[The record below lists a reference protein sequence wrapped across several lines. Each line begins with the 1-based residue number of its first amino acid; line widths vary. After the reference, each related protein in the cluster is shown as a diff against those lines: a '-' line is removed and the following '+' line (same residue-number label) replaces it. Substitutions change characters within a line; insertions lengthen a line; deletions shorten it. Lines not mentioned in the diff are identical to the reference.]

1 MPARSSSRTFRAAAF
16 LLLAVLWAA
25 AALLLWRSRVPGDL
39 ALPRLEERALF
50 DPELVRRAEAY
61 ERVVDWVS
69 LGAILAQIAALAVM
83 AVRAPRLARG
93 VGLGPVGTGVIVGL
107 VTMLAAWA
115 AGIPFTAVLTW
126 WERRHGLSDESYL
139 AAVLGPYA
147 ELFGLTMTA
156 LLIVVVVMTLA
167 RKLGRY
173 WWLVGAPAF
182 VAIAAA
188 FAFFVPYLLGI
199 GTHRL
204 SDPGLSARIARL
216 EQATGAGPT
225 PVYVETA
232 SDHTTLPNAYTA
244 GIGPSERVVLWDTI
258 LDERFTGREVGV
270 VAAHE
275 LGHVARGHVWKGL
288 AWFAL
293 TAFPGLFLISETA
306 RRRGGLGLPENIPL
320 AALAFAVLSLC
331 FAPVSNAISRHFERE
346 ADWIALDATH
356 DPAAASSLFTKLAR
370 VSLADPTPPSW
381 AQALFGTHPAD
392 LERIA
397 MTEAWA
403 RRSR

>member
-1 MPARSSSRTFRAAAF
+1 MHTRPSSTTLRASAFVLLAALWAAAAF
-16 LLLAVLWAA
+16 LL
-25 AALLLWRSRVPGDL
+25 WRSRLPDDL
-39 ALPRLEERALF
+39 ALPRLDERSFFGPRL
-50 DPELVRRAEAY
+50 LHRAESY
-61 ERVVDWVS
+61 ERLVDWVS

-83 AVRAPRLARG
+83 TARGPRLARG
-93 VGLGPVGTGVIVGL
+93 VGLGPIGAGVIVGL

-126 WERRHGLSDESYL
+126 WDRRHGLSEEGYV

-147 ELFGLTMTA
+147 ELFGLTVTA
-156 LLIVVVVMTLA
+156 LLIVVVVMVLA

-173 WWLVGAPAF
+173 WWLAGAPAF
-182 VAIAAA
+182 AAIAAA
-188 FAFFVPYLLGI
+188 FAFVVPYLLGI

-204 SDPGLSARIARL
+204 SDPGLSARIDRL

-225 PVYVETA
+225 RVYVEKA
-232 SDHTTLPNAYTA
+232 SDHTTLPNAYTV
-244 GIGPSERVVLWDTI
+244 GFGPSERVVLWDTI
-258 LDERFTGREVGV
+258 LDGRFTRREIGV

-293 TAFPGLFLISETA
+293 AALPGLFLISETA

-331 FAPVSNAISRHFERE
+331 FAPVSNAVSRHFEQE
-346 ADWIALDATH
+346 ADWIALEATR
-356 DPAAASSLFTKLAR
+356 DPAAMESLFTKFAR
-370 VSLADPTPPSW
+370 VSLTDPTPPFW
-381 AQALFGTHPAD
+381 AQGLFGTHPAD
-392 LERIA
+392 LQRIA
-397 MTEAWA
+397 MAEAWR

>member
-1 MPARSSSRTFRAAAF
+1 MRTRPSSTTLRAAAF
-16 LLLAVLWAA
+16 LLLAALWAA
-25 AALLLWRSRVPGDL
+25 AAFFLWRSRVPGNL
-39 ALPRLEERALF
+39 SLPRLDERALF
-50 DPELVRRAEAY
+50 GPRLLHRAEGY
-61 ERVVDWVS
+61 ERLVDWVS
-69 LGAILAQIAALAVM
+69 LGGILAQIAALAVM
-83 AVRAPRLARG
+83 TVRGPRLARG
-93 VGLGPVGTGVIVGL
+93 VGLGPIGTGVIVGL

-126 WERRHGLSDESYL
+126 WDRRHGLSDEGYVT
-139 AAVLGPYA
+139 AVLGPYA

-167 RKLGRY
+167 RKLGRC

-182 VAIAAA
+182 VTIAAG
-188 FAFFVPYLLGI
+188 FAFIVPYLLGI

-225 PVYVETA
+225 PVYVEKA
-232 SDHTTLPNAYTA
+232 SDYTTLPNAYTV
-244 GIGPSERVVLWDTI
+244 GFGPSERIVLWDTI
-258 LDERFTGREVGV
+258 LDGRFSQREIGV
-270 VAAHE
+270 VVAHE
-275 LGHVARGHVWKGL
+275 LGHVARGHIWKGL
-288 AWFAL
+288 AWLAL
-293 TAFPGLFLISETA
+293 AAFPGLFLISETA
-306 RRRGGLGLPENIPL
+306 HRRGGLGLAENIPL

-331 FAPVSNAISRHFERE
+331 FAPVTNGISRHFERE
-346 ADWIALDATH
+346 ADWIALEATR
-356 DPAAASSLFTKLAR
+356 DPAAMQSLFTKFAR
-370 VSLADPTPPSW
+370 VSLADPTPPLW

-397 MTEAWA
+397 MAQAWR